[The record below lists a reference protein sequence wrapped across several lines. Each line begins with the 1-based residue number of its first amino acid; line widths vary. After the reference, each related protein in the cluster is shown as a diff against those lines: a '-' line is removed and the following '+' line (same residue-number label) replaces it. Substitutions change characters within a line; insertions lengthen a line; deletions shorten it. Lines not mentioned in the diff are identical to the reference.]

1 MQGTELCV
9 CGGEAG
15 QCGRAPAP
23 TCLSVPFAEW
33 PEAVAPAP
41 WEAVCR
47 ERRQCV
53 GGVQVCRVCGVRAC
67 WGAGC
72 AGMRDCR
79 VRGCAGVRCAEVQ
92 GVRVQGCGAQR
103 YRGAGAGVP
112 RMGVGWRRQVLAE
125 AAAASLDAGP
135 TGTPPWLCPDS
146 EAHVR
151 GVSGRVYRAVKRVG
165 LKRLQMPG
173 ARLPAPLPAGRGAIK
188 SGGRWAGVA
197 RPGEGETLVGAVW
210 GGADAQ
216 RLCCGG
222 SVPRGRHER
231 LPCCPLTG
239 WGGGVGHEEGR
250 RGWEPGAGEA
260 PVLTPHG
267 PGLLRRAGVG
277 RGRAGAG
284 ARGRLRAASRAAR
297 SFPDV

>member
-1 MQGTELCV
+1 MELGGGIREDPPPPAALGPAGARAGEQWGCRAQNSVCV
-9 CGGEAG
+9 WGGAGRCGH
-15 QCGRAPAP
+15 APAP

-47 ERRQCV
+47 ECRQCV

-125 AAAASLDAGP
+125 AAAASPDAGP
-135 TGTPPWLCPDS
+135 TGAPPWLCPDS
-146 EAHVR
+146 EA
-151 GVSGRVYRAVKRVG
+151 RVQAFQAVF
-165 LKRLQMPG
+165 
-173 ARLPAPLPAGRGAIK
+173 
-188 SGGRWAGVA
+188 
-197 RPGEGETLVGAVW
+197 T
-210 GGADAQ
+210 
-216 RLCCGG
+216 
-222 SVPRGRHER
+222 
-231 LPCCPLTG
+231 
-239 WGGGVGHEEGR
+239 
-250 RGWEPGAGEA
+250 EP
-260 PVLTPHG
+260 
-267 PGLLRRAGVG
+267 
-277 RGRAGAG
+277 
-284 ARGRLRAASRAAR
+284 
-297 SFPDV
+297 